1 MRQLKIVKQVT
12 NRDAESL
19 DKYFQEIS
27 KIGLITADEEVELA
41 LKIKVG
47 NSKALDALVSANLR
61 FVVSVAKQYQGQ
73 GLKLSDLINEGNL
86 GLVKAAKRFD
96 ETRGFK
102 FISYAVWWIRQAIM
116 QGLAEQSRI
125 VRLPLNKIG
134 SINKIKKIYA
144 RLEQNE
150 QRMPTHKEIAKQLE
164 MTEAEV
170 EQSLKN
176 SGRHVS
182 MDAPFKE
189 GEDSNLYNVLQ
200 SGDSPRPDSQLMA
213 QSLKIEIERA
223 LGTLT
228 YKEAKVIKMFYGI
241 GNEAMSSLEEIGEKF
256 DLTRERVR
264 QVKQKAIRRLQSG
277 SKTQML
283 KTYLG

>member
-47 NSKALDALVSANLR
+47 DSKALDALVSANLR

-116 QGLAEQSRI
+116 QALAEQSRI

-150 QRMPTHKEIAKQLE
+150 QRMPTHKEIAKQLD

-189 GEDSNLYNVLQ
+189 GEDANLYNVLQ
-200 SGDSPRPDSQLMA
+200 SVDSPRPDSQLMA

>member
-12 NRDAESL
+12 NRDAKSL
-19 DKYFQEIS
+19 EKYFQEIS

-41 LKIKVG
+41 LKIKKG
-47 NSKALDALVSANLR
+47 NNRALDKLVTANLR

-102 FISYAVWWIRQAIM
+102 FISYAVWWIRQSIM
-116 QGLAEQSRI
+116 SALAEQSRI

-134 SINKIKKIYA
+134 SINKIRKIYD

-150 QRMPTHKEIAKQLE
+150 QRMPTNKEIAKQLD
-164 MTEAEV
+164 MTETEV
-170 EQSLKN
+170 AQSLKN

-189 GEDSNLYNVLQ
+189 GEDSNLYNLIQ
-200 SGDSPRPDSQLMA
+200 SDDSPRPDKNLMT
-213 QSLKIEIERA
+213 QSLSIEINRA
-223 LGTLT
+223 LDTLSS
-228 YKEAKVIKMFYGI
+228 KEAKVIKMFYGI
-241 GNEAMSSLEEIGEKF
+241 NLPAPCSLTEIGEIF
-256 DLTRERVR
+256 DLSRERVR
-264 QVKQKAIRRLQSG
+264 QVKQKAIRRLQHR
-277 SKTQML
+277 SKTHLL

>member
-1 MRQLKIVKQVT
+1 
-12 NRDAESL
+12 
-19 DKYFQEIS
+19 
-27 KIGLITADEEVELA
+27 
-41 LKIKVG
+41 
-47 NSKALDALVSANLR
+47 
-61 FVVSVAKQYQGQ
+61 
-73 GLKLSDLINEGNL
+73 
-86 GLVKAAKRFD
+86 LVKAAKRFD

-102 FISYAVWWIRQAIM
+102 FISYAVWWIRQSILQA
-116 QGLAEQSRI
+116 LAEQSRI

-150 QRMPTHKEIAKQLE
+150 QRMPTHKEIAKQLD
-164 MTEAEV
+164 MTESEV

-176 SGRHVS
+176 SSRHVS
-182 MDAPFKE
+182 MDSPFKE

-200 SGDSPRPDSQLMA
+200 SGDAPRPDSQLMA

-241 GNEAMSSLEEIGEKF
+241 GNEAMSSLDEIGEKF

>member
-47 NSKALDALVSANLR
+47 DSKALDALVSANLR

-116 QGLAEQSRI
+116 QALAEQSRI

-150 QRMPTHKEIAKQLE
+150 QRMPTHKEIAKQLD

-200 SGDSPRPDSQLMA
+200 SVDSPRPDSQLMA

-228 YKEAKVIKMFYGI
+228 YKEAKVIKMYYGI
-241 GNEAMSSLEEIGEKF
+241 GNEELSSLEEIGEKF

>member
-1 MRQLKIVKQVT
+1 MT
-12 NRDAESL
+12 
-19 DKYFQEIS
+19 
-27 KIGLITADEEVELA
+27 
-41 LKIKVG
+41 
-47 NSKALDALVSANLR
+47 
-61 FVVSVAKQYQGQ
+61 
-73 GLKLSDLINEGNL
+73 
-86 GLVKAAKRFD
+86 
-96 ETRGFK
+96 
-102 FISYAVWWIRQAIM
+102 
-116 QGLAEQSRI
+116 
-125 VRLPLNKIG
+125 
-134 SINKIKKIYA
+134 
-144 RLEQNE
+144 
-150 QRMPTHKEIAKQLE
+150 THKEIAKQID
-164 MTEAEV
+164 MTEAEA

-189 GEDSNLYNVLQ
+189 EEDSNLYSVLQ
-200 SGDSPRPDSQLMA
+200 SRDSPRPDSQLMA

>member
-47 NSKALDALVSANLR
+47 DSKALDALVSANLR

-116 QGLAEQSRI
+116 QALAEQSRI

-150 QRMPTHKEIAKQLE
+150 QRMPTHKEIAKQLD

-189 GEDSNLYNVLQ
+189 GEDANLYNVLQ

-228 YKEAKVIKMFYGI
+228 YKEAKVIKMYYGI
-241 GNEAMSSLEEIGEKF
+241 GNEELSSLEEIGEKF

>member
-1 MRQLKIVKQVT
+1 M
-12 NRDAESL
+12 
-19 DKYFQEIS
+19 
-27 KIGLITADEEVELA
+27 
-41 LKIKVG
+41 
-47 NSKALDALVSANLR
+47 
-61 FVVSVAKQYQGQ
+61 
-73 GLKLSDLINEGNL
+73 
-86 GLVKAAKRFD
+86 
-96 ETRGFK
+96 
-102 FISYAVWWIRQAIM
+102 QA
-116 QGLAEQSRI
+116 LAEQSRI

-150 QRMPTHKEIAKQLE
+150 QRMPTHKEIAKQLD
-164 MTEAEV
+164 MTEVEV
-170 EQSLKN
+170 AQSLKN
-176 SGRHVS
+176 SERHVS

-189 GEDSNLYNVLQ
+189 GKDSNLYSVLQ
-200 SGDSPRPDSQLMA
+200 SGDAPRPDGQLMA

-223 LGTLT
+223 LGTLN

-241 GNEAMSSLEEIGEKF
+241 GNETMSSLDEIGEKF

-264 QVKQKAIRRLQSG
+264 QVKQKAIRRLQLG

>member
-1 MRQLKIVKQVT
+1 
-12 NRDAESL
+12 
-19 DKYFQEIS
+19 
-27 KIGLITADEEVELA
+27 
-41 LKIKVG
+41 
-47 NSKALDALVSANLR
+47 
-61 FVVSVAKQYQGQ
+61 
-73 GLKLSDLINEGNL
+73 
-86 GLVKAAKRFD
+86 
-96 ETRGFK
+96 
-102 FISYAVWWIRQAIM
+102 
-116 QGLAEQSRI
+116 
-125 VRLPLNKIG
+125 
-134 SINKIKKIYA
+134 
-144 RLEQNE
+144 
-150 QRMPTHKEIAKQLE
+150 MPTHKEIAKQLE

-200 SGDSPRPDSQLMA
+200 SGDSPRPDSQLMV

-228 YKEAKVIKMFYGI
+228 YKEAKVIKMYYGI